1 MNKETKKEVIQL
13 HLEEGRTI
21 RSLAEEYGVCKAT
34 VSNWVKEYREEC
46 QTNKELEKEY
56 DIMKENLRLRK
67 ELAEAQKEVAFLK
80 KAAAFFARD
89 VK

>member
-1 MNKETKKEVIQL
+1 MNKETKKEVIRL

-46 QTNKELEKEY
+46 QTNKESEKEY
-56 DIMKENLRLRK
+56 DIMKENLRL
-67 ELAEAQKEVAFLK
+67 
-80 KAAAFFARD
+80 
-89 VK
+89 